1 MNVRRPEVKINSSS
15 AGPDFHF
22 LLLSC
27 PSFSGSASSSLL
39 NASLLLVFLALL
51 LSQIK
56 LLLFVAVFACWVLRL
71 QIHYSHIAVPQPTT
85 TETMAILENEKRS
98 RGLRVPSL
106 SSIKAFGKK
115 SSDAPQQQKMDPLS
129 ESVMPQPEKNLP
141 PHPALAQ
148 PQPQFQ
154 HHPAPSP
161 MAAPAPTT
169 AQPFSLEEAP
179 MSDLLGDRDRY
190 PMPMPMPPAPSNR
203 NANNDGNGTGDGHG
217 NGNERDYYPGSLAV
231 PPVPIQRTPSDAS
244 SYTEPLD
251 DYIPDPEPVDR
262 DSDTVSPAILGE
274 EEEDIDNWTPP
285 EADTA
290 APLTKLHFGCY
301 QEHRSMPIAANIW
314 HAVPCMTCH
323 KSDREI
329 RHRCVFCCLRICE
342 DCYQGLQKC
351 PRRSLND
358 LLDMIQT

>member
-1 MNVRRPEVKINSSS
+1 MKRRPEVKINSSS
-15 AGPDFHF
+15 ADPDFHF

-27 PSFSGSASSSLL
+27 PSFSCSAFSSLF
-39 NASLLLVFLALL
+39 NAFLLLFFLALL

-56 LLLFVAVFACWVLRL
+56 LLLFLAVFVCWVLRL
-71 QIHYSHIAVPQPTT
+71 QVQYSHITIPQPTIT
-85 TETMAILENEKRS
+85 ITEPMAILENEKRS

-115 SSDAPQQQKMDPLS
+115 SSDAPQQQQQRQQKMDSLS
-129 ESVMPQPEKNLP
+129 ETIPENELP
-141 PHPALAQ
+141 PLPTLAQ
-148 PQPQFQ
+148 PQPQPQPQFQ
-154 HHPAPSP
+154 APSP
-161 MAAPAPTT
+161 MAAPAPVRAPTT
-169 AQPFSLEEAP
+169 AAPFSLDAAP
-179 MSDLLGDRDRY
+179 MGDMLSDRY
-190 PMPMPMPPAPSNR
+190 PMPTPPASSNR
-203 NANNDGNGTGDGHG
+203 NANSDGNGNG
-217 NGNERDYYPGSLAV
+217 NGNDYYYPGSLTV
-231 PPVPIQRTPSDAS
+231 PPIQRTPSNAS
-244 SYTEPLD
+244 SYTEPLE

-262 DSDTVSPAILGE
+262 DSDTVSPAILDEEGE
-274 EEEDIDNWTPP
+274 EVDTWTPP

-301 QEHRSMPIAANIW
+301 QEHRSMPIAANVW

-358 LLDMIQT
+358 LLDIIQT